1 LHGGSYNF
9 MTLSKIVLYAFQ
21 RDNIQTLAFL
31 YTDPGSGALLWQ
43 LLIASFFGALFY
55 ARSFIR
61 RVQATISR
69 KRRNNQSEQGAPD
82 DKATSTTPNE
92 DKLP

>member
-1 LHGGSYNF
+1 
-9 MTLSKIVLYAFQ
+9 MTLSTLFLYAFHWS
-21 RDNIQTLAFL
+21 NIHTFTFL

-61 RVQATISR
+61 RVITMFSG
-69 KRRNNQSEQGAPD
+69 KGTSKQSEQQAPAD
-82 DKATSTTPNE
+82 QAASITPNQ
-92 DKLP
+92 DRLP